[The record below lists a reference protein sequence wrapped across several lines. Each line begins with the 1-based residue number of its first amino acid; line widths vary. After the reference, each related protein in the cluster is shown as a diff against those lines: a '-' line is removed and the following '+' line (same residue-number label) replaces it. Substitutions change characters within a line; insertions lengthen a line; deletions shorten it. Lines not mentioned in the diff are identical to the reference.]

1 MDFPQTKTQNFTL
14 VGGLDVETAQ
24 YSRAPGLCMGGFNYE
39 SSQETGYERI
49 GGYERFDGR
58 TPPSSASYYLM
69 PANVLLAGI
78 GQTITGVGSGATAK
92 VIGTY
97 SSGLVL
103 GRLTGSFSASEVY
116 GNVSRASTG
125 TYFNSSGV
133 LSTAGVNVPRVN
145 YNPANLS
152 AAPVL
157 MAEAAATNLLLYSE
171 QFEQPPHGAWQCQPV
186 STNVAIAPNGTM
198 TADKL
203 IENATTN
210 GHSFNYGM
218 SVTAGVTYNRSVH
231 LKAGERTWAVV
242 GFATH
247 NGAFPSTLVKVN
259 LLTGAITTLVGT
271 PINPVCVDAGGG
283 WWRVGL
289 SCTAIASVWGGFY
302 FGTFN
307 GAEAYLG
314 DGVSGLYA
322 WGEQIEIGSTMT
334 SYIPTTSAA
343 VTRAAETAYAG
354 GVVTSP
360 QTANSAAAPAD
371 DADYLQLAANDLR
384 LDIGSVPGSGPG
396 RGVAVLNGT
405 VYAFRDNAGATALG
419 IYKSTSSGWSAITLY
434 KEVSFTAGSGAAP
447 AEGATITKGG
457 VSATVK
463 RVVLQTGTWA
473 GGTAAGRFILSNVT
487 GGSFSAGAF
496 TAGVAATCSG
506 AETQISLL
514 PGGRLDHVVY
524 NFTGSTT
531 TERIYGCD
539 GVNPGFEFDGD
550 VLVPIR
556 TGMTLDTP
564 RHVACHRNH
573 LFFAFKGSAQH
584 SGIQAPYQWT
594 VVTGA
599 AELTV
604 GQDITGF
611 ANLPGDVD
619 SAPLMI
625 FSDTRTTV
633 IYGSSSADWK
643 PTTYSTSIGA
653 QRWSAQNI
661 GNPVVLNSLG
671 ITPVIQTA
679 EFGNFVMPPASDRV
693 RAYLKSKITTASV
706 VNRGVNR
713 LRYFFSDGDGMSVT
727 AVGDKLSFMPI
738 HYGTMVVRCATEAN
752 ISGVSRNFFMS
763 DDGYVYEGDVGRSFD
778 GSAIEAW
785 IKLAFNHVASPM
797 LKKRFRK
804 VSIEAKPQ
812 SACSLS
818 LQGEYSLGAIDISP
832 TSVAS
837 ISFPGSGGLYDISN
851 WDQCYYDT
859 PAQTVQGVRLDG
871 VGTSLSLTIYH
882 TSAKELPHLLQ
893 SVTTSYTPRRLE
905 R

>member
-24 YSRAPGLCMGGFNYE
+24 YSRAPGLCMGGYNYE

-58 TPPSSASYYLM
+58 PRPSDATYKILQASSTFTGVSVGDIVNGQTSSA
-69 PANVLLAGI
+69 
-78 GQTITGVGSGATAK
+78 TGK
-92 VIGTY
+92 VIEVRASNQLVLTKVTGTFTAGENIRVGVTVKGVYASDASNINSFDDNTY
-97 SSGLVL
+97 SAL
-103 GRLTGSFSASEVY
+103 
-116 GNVSRASTG
+116 
-125 TYFNSSGV
+125 
-133 LSTAGVNVPRVN
+133 
-145 YNPANLS
+145 
-152 AAPVL
+152 
-157 MAEAAATNLLLYSE
+157 AAADY
-171 QFEQPPHGAWQCQPV
+171 
-186 STNVAIAPNGTM
+186 
-198 TADKL
+198 
-203 IENATTN
+203 
-210 GHSFNYGM
+210 
-218 SVTAGVTYNRSVH
+218 RS
-231 LKAGERTWAVV
+231 
-242 GFATH
+242 
-247 NGAFPSTLVKVN
+247 
-259 LLTGAITTLVGT
+259 
-271 PINPVCVDAGGG
+271 
-283 WWRVGL
+283 
-289 SCTAIASVWGGFY
+289 
-302 FGTFN
+302 
-307 GAEAYLG
+307 
-314 DGVSGLYA
+314 
-322 WGEQIEIGSTMT
+322 
-334 SYIPTTSAA
+334 
-343 VTRAAETAYAG
+343 
-354 GVVTSP
+354 
-360 QTANSAAAPAD
+360 
-371 DADYLQLAANDLR
+371 
-384 LDIGSVPGSGPG
+384 DIGAVPGSGPG

-405 VYAFRDNAGATALG
+405 VYAFRDNAGGTALG
-419 IYKSTSSGWSAITLY
+419 IYKSTASGWSAITLY

-447 AEGATITKGG
+447 AEGATITKGA

-473 GGTAAGRFILSNVT
+473 GGTAAGRFIISNVT
-487 GGSFSAGAF
+487 GGNFSAGAF

-524 NFTGSTT
+524 NFTGATT

-633 IYGSSSADWK
+633 IYGTSSADWK

-653 QRWSAQNI
+653 QRWSSQNI

-679 EFGNFVMPPASDRV
+679 EFGNFVIPPASDRV
-693 RAYLKSKITTASV
+693 RSYLKSKTTTASV
-706 VNRGVNR
+706 VNRNVNR

-738 HYGTMVVRCATEAN
+738 HYGSLVVRCATEAQ

-785 IKLAFNHVASPM
+785 VKLAFNHVASPM

-812 SACSLS
+812 SACSFS
-818 LQGEYSLGAIDISP
+818 VQGEYSLGVIDISP
-832 TSVAS
+832 TATTSV
-837 ISFPGSGGLYDISN
+837 SFAGNGGLYDISN
-851 WDQCYYDT
+851 WDQCYYDA
-859 PAQTVQGVRLDG
+859 PAQTVQGVRMDG